1 MNQPWLRAC
10 GILALLYLAAPE
22 PAFAYVGPGTGLAI
36 IGAAIAVV
44 GSVLLGV
51 VGFVWYPV
59 KRLSRRFSRKTG
71 SSGSP
76 TES

>member
-1 MNQPWLRAC
+1 MNRRWLRAC
-10 GILALLYLAAPE
+10 GVLALLSAAAPE
-22 PAFAYVGPGTGLAI
+22 PAMAYVGPGTGLAI
-36 IGAAIAVV
+36 IGAALAVV

-51 VGFVWYPV
+51 VGFVWYPM

-71 SSGSP
+71 STGSS